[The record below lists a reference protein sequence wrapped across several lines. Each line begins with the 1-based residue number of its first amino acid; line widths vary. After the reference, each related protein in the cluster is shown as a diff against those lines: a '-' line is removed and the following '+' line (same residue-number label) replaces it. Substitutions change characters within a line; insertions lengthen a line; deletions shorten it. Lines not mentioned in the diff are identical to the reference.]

1 MQHPI
6 CMVSC
11 MEMAAAIELFK
22 VVFQD
27 VSNSDAPTVTA
38 ALRASR
44 RLRSALEAREG
55 ELHLRLESLSSYPEK
70 LIADTTK
77 TSVRNAE
84 RKMKRATTAAQIP
97 VLGTALALGK
107 ITGEHVDAYARAA
120 NELSMSERAVL
131 ALQSPRLALVGE
143 HGSFEEFTHELKK
156 AAVTAREDD
165 GTERLKRQRR
175 STKLT
180 TWTDR
185 NDGMFCMHGRFD
197 PVTGLRI
204 AQQLADALEAQFTQN
219 VPADCPTE
227 PGAKQD
233 FLRAHALLHLLDGHG
248 TRAGRPEFI
257 AVIDE
262 RTPGPD
268 GEPIVDF
275 GYPVD
280 VPRSVVDEMRARAQN
295 YRIVVRDNTV
305 VSADGVLNLGRT
317 SRLANRAQRRALR
330 ALYSTCA
337 IPGCGVRYDFTK
349 IHHIIWWE
357 HHGLTDLNNLL
368 PVCERHHHK
377 IHDAGWQLSMR
388 GNRQLTVRFPDGTT
402 MHTGP
407 PLRHAA

>member
-1 MQHPI
+1 
-6 CMVSC
+6 

-84 RKMKRATTAAQIP
+84 RKMKRATTAAQVP

-185 NDGMFCMHGRFD
+185 NDGMFCMH
-197 PVTGLRI
+197 
-204 AQQLADALEAQFTQN
+204 DALIRS
-219 VPADCPTE
+219 P
-227 PGAKQD
+227 D
-233 FLRAHALLHLLDGHG
+233 FALPNNSLMRLRRSSLRMYQR
-248 TRAGRPEFI
+248 TVRPSP
-257 AVIDE
+257 E
-262 RTPGPD
+262 RNKTFFELTPSYICSMVTAPGP
-268 GEPIVDF
+268 V
-275 GYPVD
+275 
-280 VPRSVVDEMRARAQN
+280 
-295 YRIVVRDNTV
+295 
-305 VSADGVLNLGRT
+305 
-317 SRLANRAQRRALR
+317 
-330 ALYSTCA
+330 
-337 IPGCGVRYDFTK
+337 
-349 IHHIIWWE
+349 
-357 HHGLTDLNNLL
+357 
-368 PVCERHHHK
+368 
-377 IHDAGWQLSMR
+377 
-388 GNRQLTVRFPDGTT
+388 
-402 MHTGP
+402 GP
-407 PLRHAA
+407 SS